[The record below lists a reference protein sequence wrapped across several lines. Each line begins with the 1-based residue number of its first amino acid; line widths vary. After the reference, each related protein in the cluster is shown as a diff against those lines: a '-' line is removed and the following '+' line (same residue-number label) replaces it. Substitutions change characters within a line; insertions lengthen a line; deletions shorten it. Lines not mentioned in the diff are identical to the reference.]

1 MNLLNR
7 LSVSGSSA
15 WQTVLRYPVELA
27 LVAYAFVVVAL
38 AYHGVCI
45 EWLKQD
51 VVLHVPIAI
60 TVAYIIN
67 TNAHSR
73 QWRIAYF
80 LSWLLLIP
88 LYFAPCPTA
97 ASNIVEFWVTTYILC
112 PLAVLISHR
121 QRDDD
126 RYADDAAAYVASA
139 GLALLFTTIVLAL
152 FMAIYY
158 SVVYI
163 FALTAWRHIWFYAP
177 WLIMVLLGSV
187 LFLDFLSDRLG
198 KRPSAGHI
206 GTVIANY
213 IVTPALLIYTV
224 ILYIYAAKILLSWE
238 LPRGGVAIMVFVFC
252 IVAVLLG
259 AVQHLLARRIYD
271 RFFGNL
277 PLVTLPALVLFWVG
291 VAQRIADYGL
301 TELRVYLVAC
311 GAIMTITM
319 ALLAWCKRGV
329 YLHVTIISFAIFAAL
344 AYIEPISAVRLA
356 KLSQGRRAIAA
367 AVEVA
372 ELNPNIDRH
381 AICGQSKQAY
391 NIAGYSLIYDCELY
405 MSPINCSCDETTM
418 TISTEEDSDAPLHL
432 TIALDDVL
440 RTQLALID
448 RTPDNPP
455 TEDELDN
462 AIDKLLFYR
471 TAKLAIWFSYMQ
483 FESHIADDGSRT
495 LRLTDAGLDKIATK

>member
-1 MNLLNR
+1 MNLLNK
-7 LSVSGSSA
+7 LSVLGGSV
-15 WQTVLRYPVELA
+15 WQTMRRYPVELA
-27 LVAYAFVVVAL
+27 LVAYAFVIVAF
-38 AYHGVCI
+38 AYHGADF
-45 EWLKQD
+45 EWAMQS
-51 VVLHVPIAI
+51 VMQVPIVI
-60 TVAYIIN
+60 TIAYIIN
-67 TNAHSR
+67 TNTRSR
-73 QWRIAYF
+73 RWRIAYLF
-80 LSWLLLIP
+80 SWLLLIP
-88 LYFAPCPTA
+88 LSFAPYLTTTRD
-97 ASNIVEFWVTTYILC
+97 SVEFWVTTYILC
-112 PLAVLISHR
+112 PLAVLLSRR
-121 QRDDD
+121 QREDE
-126 RYADDAAAYVASA
+126 RYADDAVAYATSA
-139 GLALLFTTIVLAL
+139 GLSLLFTTLVLAL

-158 SVVYI
+158 SVIYI
-163 FALTAWRHIWFYAP
+163 FDLTAWRHIWFYAP

-187 LFLDFLSDRLG
+187 LFFDFLSDRLG
-198 KRPSAGHI
+198 RRPSAGHI

-213 IVTPALLIYTV
+213 ILTPALLIYTA
-224 ILYIYAAKILLSWE
+224 ILYIYAAKILFSWE
-238 LPRGGVAIMVFVFC
+238 LPRGGVAIMVFAFC

-277 PLVTLPALVLFWVG
+277 PLVTLPAIVLFWVG
-291 VAQRIADYGL
+291 VAQRISDYGL

-319 ALLAWCKRGV
+319 VLLAWRKCGV
-329 YLHVTIISFAIFAAL
+329 YLLVTIISFAIFAAL

-356 KLSQGRRAIAA
+356 KLSQGRRAIADA
-367 AVEVA
+367 TEVA
-372 ELNPNIDRH
+372 ELNPNVDRH
-381 AICGQSKQAY
+381 AICGQSKPAY

-405 MSPINCSCDETTM
+405 MPPINCSCDETTM
-418 TISTEEDSDAPLHL
+418 TISTENDSDAPLHL
-432 TIALDDVL
+432 TIALDDIL

-483 FESHIADDGSRT
+483 FEYHIADDGSRT